1 MHCSIIDVLGVN
13 TIFGTGCSNV
23 ALFEEIKIRVLIIK
37 NPNANVKLPVANE
50 EWSFYVLLDNK
61 SVMLYLKCTFGWL
74 FRRWWLFLSVSLIS
88 DRHQYLF
95 SCVGL
100 RSFLSG
106 ELVISSPPFCCFDF
120 FFQDS
125 SSLPTQYSLISLW
138 RVGRSLKTWIPLPRF
153 RCVGF
158 KSQRLKPS
166 KWLRGHESLVCVL
179 FSKLKDLN
187 FVAFWFMPP
196 WPLVL

>member
-1 MHCSIIDVLGVN
+1 MSNFLLQMRSGLSMYFCMIKVL
-13 TIFGTGCSNV
+13 C
-23 ALFEEIKIRVLIIK
+23 LIL
-37 NPNANVKLPVANE
+37 NAP
-50 EWSFYVLLDNK
+50 LDDCFDGD
-61 SVMLYLKCTFGWL
+61 Y
-74 FRRWWLFLSVSLIS
+74 
-88 DRHQYLF
+88 F
-95 SCVGL
+95 SCCSAWSSSMSVGL
-100 RSFLSG
+100 ISFLSG
-106 ELVISSPPFCCFDF
+106 LWASSPFYCLDF

-125 SSLPTQYSLISLW
+125 SSLPTQYSFISLW
-138 RVGRSLKTWIPLPRF
+138 RVGRSLKTWIPLPRL

-158 KSQRLKPS
+158 RSQRLKPS

>member
-1 MHCSIIDVLGVN
+1 M
-13 TIFGTGCSNV
+13 SNF
-23 ALFEEIKIRVLIIK
+23 LLQMRSGLSMYFWIIK
-37 NPNANVKLPVANE
+37 VLCFILNAPLDDCFDGDDFSWVSA
-50 EWSFYVLLDNK
+50 WS
-61 SVMLYLKCTFGWL
+61 S
-74 FRRWWLFLSVSLIS
+74 SIS
-88 DRHQYLF
+88 
-95 SCVGL
+95 VGL

-106 ELVISSPPFCCFDF
+106 ELVVSSPPFCYFDF